1 MKGQSITNKGIEALN
16 ERAGSVIFPLQTI
29 QSMAE
34 RWGLTKQAVA
44 MRAQRDPI
52 FPRPLDGMIAETK
65 GAPKVFALCDVKKYE
80 KEKGL
85 L

>member
-1 MKGQSITNKGIEALN
+1 
-16 ERAGSVIFPLQTI
+16 
-29 QSMAE
+29 MAE